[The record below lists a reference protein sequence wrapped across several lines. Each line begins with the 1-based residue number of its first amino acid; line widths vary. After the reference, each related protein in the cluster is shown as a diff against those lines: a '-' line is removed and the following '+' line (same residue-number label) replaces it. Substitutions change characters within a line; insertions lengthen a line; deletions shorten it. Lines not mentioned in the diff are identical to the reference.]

1 MTDQIGAFSEYMRR
15 FKPRTLGGRIFM
27 IMMVG
32 GVIIAGIS
40 SIASKYISGSAEP
53 ILWALPFAN

>member
-1 MTDQIGAFSEYMRR
+1 
-15 FKPRTLGGRIFM
+15 M

-40 SIASKYISGSAEP
+40 SIASKYIIERSERISRAYTLGFTIRELILIAESP
-53 ILWALPFAN
+53 ELQEISLI